1 MHFHLILFYIFFIF
15 LLNSHS
21 IYFTFS
27 VHFNVS
33 LRSRTCIMICIQHR
47 SVFSFSRF
55 RVFHS
60 NFGLFT
66 LTWCIAFSYLPLSSA
81 DSQSK
86 LDFTIDF
93 STSSDLMRGNFPV
106 KKAQKEYRARVT
118 APDETEYRKI
128 HNNH

>member
-15 LLNSHS
+15 LLDSHS

-33 LRSRTCIMICIQHR
+33 LRSRTCIMICTQNRI
-47 SVFSFSRF
+47 VCLVF
-55 RVFHS
+55 RVFHC

-66 LTWCIAFSYLPLSSA
+66 LAWCRAFSYLLLSSA
-81 DSQSK
+81 DSQSR

-93 STSSDLMRGNFPV
+93 STSSNLMRGNFPV
-106 KKAQKEYRARVT
+106 KKARKEYGARVT
-118 APDETEYRKI
+118 ASDETEYRKI